1 MSYLYRL
8 FTPLGAAKRTYILL
22 YKTVAYPLSLL
33 NGALL
38 RYSATAYTSAYI
50 AGQGVQHG

>member
-8 FTPLGAAKRTYILL
+8 FTPLGAAKRVYILL
-22 YKTVAYPLSLL
+22 YKTVTYTLSLL

-38 RYSATAYTSAYI
+38 RYSAIAYTSAYM

>member
-8 FTPLGAAKRTYILL
+8 FTPLDAAKRVYILL
-22 YKTVAYPLSLL
+22 YKTVTYLLSLL

-38 RYSATAYTSAYI
+38 RYSATAYTSAYM